1 MFVIVIG
8 VSTLCNFPK
17 LFTITKDVVKE
28 EKYEAWPIL
37 IGLEYSDSFFD
48 KYFFVN
54 ANGFFHK
61 LLGQR
66 QMKDVVK
73 TDSGK
78 LVIPVEEAVVWEQV
92 EKTKDFYQWLKTEEI
107 SFSYV
112 QVPYEICKYED
123 GLPDGVKDYSN
134 KNADTF
140 LYGLEQYDIPYYD
153 LREEM
158 HNAGMEHSEAFF
170 QTDHHWTIETTFWA
184 YGVMTDYLGKMLQVE
199 VPQEY
204 TAPELYLAETIDEGV
219 LGSNGRRTGISYGG
233 LDELTLIYPKFFT
246 DLSFEAK
253 EKGIYREGEFRE
265 AYMDYE
271 RLEGDNLYEML
282 QYNVYIGDD
291 YPTTVQ
297 TCKIAPVD
305 KKVLIIKDSYFRPVN
320 AFLGLVFERVDTI
333 DMRYYSGDVREYIKE
348 LKPDVVLICYNPNML
363 ADIKNFRFE
372 EASEEK

>member
-92 EKTKDFYQWLKTEEI
+92 EKTKDFYQWLQTEEI

-253 EKGIYREGEFRE
+253 EKEIYREGEFRE

-297 TCKIAPVD
+297 TCKNAPVD